1 MISIPY
7 YYFNNV
13 FSNKECD
20 DIIKIGEDSLLEE
33 GKTKGEDKS
42 HRNNKVAWINE
53 KSIFDK
59 LNVHMSQA
67 NKKAGWNFDIDYNET
82 LQFSKYDINGH
93 YDWHTDGY
101 ADTLSVYKN
110 QTNENYNGKVRK
122 ISMTLNLSS
131 PKDYEGGDLLFDFAH
146 FGEKKVKENLRGSLI
161 FFPSWTFHKITP
173 ITKGVRYSL
182 VMWSLGAPLK

>member
-1 MISIPY
+1 MINIPY

-13 FSNKECD
+13 FSDKECD
-20 DIIKIGEDSLLEE
+20 DIIKLGENSLLED

-42 HRNNKVAWINE
+42 HRNNKVAWIND
-53 KSIFDK
+53 KCIFDK
-59 LNVHMSQA
+59 LNVHMNEA
-67 NKKAGWNFDIDYNET
+67 NKKAGWNFDIDYMES
-82 LQFSKYDINGH
+82 LQFSKYDIDGH

-110 QTNENYNGKVRK
+110 QANENYNGKVRK

-131 PKDYEGGDLLFDFAH
+131 PKDYDGGDLLFDFAH

-182 VMWSLGAPLK
+182 VMWSLGAPIK

>member
-1 MISIPY
+1 MINIPY

-13 FSNKECD
+13 FSDKECD
-20 DIIKIGEDSLLEE
+20 DIIKLGENSLLEE
-33 GKTKGEDKS
+33 GKTKGKDKS
-42 HRNNKVAWINE
+42 HRDNKVAWIND

-59 LNVHMSQA
+59 LDVYMNEA
-67 NKKAGWNFDIDYNET
+67 NKKAGWNFDIDYIES

-101 ADTLSVYKN
+101 ADTLSIYKN
-110 QTNENYNGKVRK
+110 QANENYNGKVRK

-131 PKDYEGGDLLFDFAH
+131 PKDYDGGDLLFDFAH

-182 VMWSLGAPLK
+182 VMWSLGAPIK